1 MATRHKSFCRFCHA
15 ACAITVDVEDGVPV
29 LVRGDPS
36 DPVYGGYSCIKGRQ
50 LPALFSSPD
59 RVRRTLKRQPDGS
72 FTEIATDQAIEEIS
86 TRILQLVET
95 HGPRSVATYLGSLGY
110 YNTVTPAIS
119 KAWHK
124 SIGSTSYYSSVTID
138 QSAKFVARSRFGS
151 WGGGSH
157 GFTGADVCMLFGNN
171 PLVSHFSNFGGVPPF
186 SPSARLRDEL
196 KRGLKLI
203 VVDPR
208 QTETAKRATLHLQ
221 ITPGEDAILLCGLIN
236 VILQEQLH
244 DRDFCTAHV
253 EGVDAIGRLVSKFP
267 ASYVSERCGIP
278 EQQLIEAARTFAR
291 AAKGV
296 AVSGTGPDFAPNA
309 VLSEH
314 LILVL
319 NTICGR
325 YNREGEAYPNPGILQ
340 SCPEPRAE
348 VRAPRRVYGG
358 KVGARVRGL
367 AQIYGEMPTA
377 TLADEILLEGEGQIK
392 ALICLGGNPVV
403 AFPDQDKTVA
413 AMKKLELLVCL
424 DVNQTATTRSADYVI
439 PATFS
444 FARDDATLLTDSWYE
459 EPYAHY
465 CKAIVPREPES
476 LEEWELYWEIS
487 RRSGIPIQLR
497 GGEVS
502 TAHRPE
508 IRELMQK
515 AMPKSRVSLDEL
527 AAKDGGHTFRECELI
542 VGPASSEQG
551 PRFDLLPDNVAE
563 EIDALREVPA
573 MNAGEIIDDGQRF
586 THLLIS
592 RRIKHRFNSSGHQL
606 PELRK
611 QGETNVAYLNE
622 EDLQK
627 LGIQAGELVQ
637 IKSAAGTLTGV
648 AEAANDIKPG
658 VVSMAHAWGD
668 APEHLVDVRK
678 QGASTNRLVDDNR
691 TYDRITGQP
700 RMTAIPVNVT
710 ADDS

>member
-1 MATRHKSFCRFCHA
+1 
-15 ACAITVDVEDGVPV
+15 VNVEDGVPIS
-29 LVRGDPS
+29 VRGDPS

-59 RVRRTLKRQPDGS
+59 RVRRTLKRQPDDS
-72 FTEIATDQAIEEIS
+72 HAEIATSQAVDEIADKVQQLIES
-86 TRILQLVET
+86 

-124 SIGSTSYYSSVTID
+124 SIGSISYYSSITID

-186 SPSARLRDEL
+186 SPSVRLRKEL

-208 QTETAKRATLHLQ
+208 QTETAKRATMHLQ
-221 ITPGEDAILLCGLIN
+221 IKPGEDAVLLCGLIN
-236 VILQEQLH
+236 LILQEQLH
-244 DRDFCTAHV
+244 DHDFCAAHV
-253 EGVDAIGRLVSKFP
+253 EGLDAIGCLVSQFP
-267 ASYVSERCGIP
+267 VPLVSERCGIP
-278 EQQLIEAARTFAR
+278 AQQLVEAARIFAR

-314 LILVL
+314 LLLVI

-340 SCPEPRAE
+340 PCPEPRAE

-358 KVGARVRGL
+358 DNRARVRGL
-367 AQIYGEMPTA
+367 AQMYGEMPTA

-424 DVNQTATTRSADYVI
+424 DVNQTPTTRYAHYVI
-439 PATFS
+439 PPTFS
-444 FARDDATLLTDSWYE
+444 LARDDATLLTDSWYE

-465 CKAIVPREPES
+465 CKAIVPREAES

-497 GGEVS
+497 GGEIS

-515 AMPKSRVSLDEL
+515 IMPYSRVSLDEL
-527 AAKDGGHTFRECELI
+527 AAKGAGHTFRECEVI
-542 VGPASSEQG
+542 VGPAGSDQG
-551 PRFDLLPDNVAE
+551 PRFDLLPDNVAA
-563 EIDALREVPA
+563 EIGALLEVPA
-573 MNAGEIIDDGQRF
+573 MEAGHIIDDGQHF

-592 RRIKHRFNSSGHQL
+592 RRLKHRFNSSGHLL

-611 QGETNVAYLNE
+611 KGETNVAYLNQ
-622 EDLQK
+622 EDLHK
-627 LGIQAGELVQ
+627 LGIRAGDLVQ

-648 AEAANDIKPG
+648 AEAANDLKPG

-668 APEHLVDVRK
+668 APEYLRDVRS
-678 QGASTNRLVDDNR
+678 QGASTNRLVDDDR

-700 RMTAIPVNVT
+700 RMTAIPVNVIAV
-710 ADDS
+710 ADGGIGSARPSM

>member
-1 MATRHKSFCRFCHA
+1 VH
-15 ACAITVDVEDGVPV
+15 VEDGAPI

-50 LPALFSSPD
+50 LPALFSSPS

-72 FTEIATDQAIEEIS
+72 HAEIATEQAVDEIAA
-86 TRILQLVET
+86 RVLQLVET
-95 HGPRSVATYLGSLGY
+95 HGPRSVATYLGSYGY

-124 SIGSTSYYSSVTID
+124 SIGSSSYYTSVTID

-186 SPSARLRDEL
+186 SPSARLRKEL
-196 KRGLKLI
+196 KKGLKLI

-208 QTETAKRATLHLQ
+208 RTETAKRATMHLQ

-236 VILQEQLH
+236 VILQERLH
-244 DRDFCTAHV
+244 DRDFCAVHV
-253 EGVDAIGRLVSKFP
+253 EGLDAISCLVSRFP
-267 ASYVSERCGIP
+267 SSLVSERCGIP
-278 EQQLIEAARTFAR
+278 EQQLVEAARIFAG
-291 AAKGV
+291 AGKGV

-314 LILVL
+314 LLLVI

-325 YNREGEAYPNPGILQ
+325 FNREGEAYPNPGILQ
-340 SCPEPRAE
+340 PAPPPTAE
-348 VRAPRRVYGG
+348 VHAPRRVYGG
-358 KVGARVRGL
+358 GTKARVRGL

-424 DVNQTATTRSADYVI
+424 DVNQTATTRYAHYVI
-439 PATFS
+439 APTFS

-465 CKAIVPREPES
+465 CKAILPREPES
-476 LEEWELYWEIS
+476 LEDWELYWEIS
-487 RRSGIPIQLR
+487 HRSGIPIQLR
-497 GGEVS
+497 GGELS
-502 TAHRPE
+502 TASRPA
-508 IRELMQK
+508 ISELMQK
-515 AMPKSRVSLDEL
+515 VMPKARVSLDEL
-527 AAKDGGHTFRECELI
+527 AAKGRGHTFKPCEMN
-542 VGPASSEQG
+542 VGPARSEQG
-551 PRFDLLPDNVAE
+551 LRFNLLPDDVAE
-563 EIDALREVPA
+563 EIDALHQPPA
-573 MNAGEIIDDGQRF
+573 TAAVEIIDEGRRF

-592 RRIKHRFNSSGHQL
+592 RRLKHVFNSSGPQL

-611 QGETNVAYLNE
+611 KGATNVAYLNA
-622 EDLQK
+622 EDFQK
-627 LGIQAGELVQ
+627 LGIKMGDLVQ
-637 IKSAAGTLTGV
+637 IESAAWSLVGV
-648 AEAANDIKPG
+648 AEAASDIKSG
-658 VVSMAHAWGD
+658 VVSMSHAWGE
-668 APEHLVDVRK
+668 APDFLLDVRK
-678 QGASTNRLVDDNR
+678 QGASTNRLVDDDR

-710 ADDS
+710 AIVEENDDHGN